1 MLEELI
7 RLFRLTVTLAWTQSN
22 SATNLPSLTC
32 FLRFGGKCDMWLDGC
47 AVLVI
52 AIAAW
57 KGAAKGAVW
66 QLAVLG
72 SIAAC
77 IMIAGE
83 ATPHIEQEIPLEQP
97 LKHWVAL
104 AAVYAGISLVVFLL
118 ARTIRGY
125 LEKVKFTEYD
135 QHWGAILGAL
145 KGAILVLCLTCL
157 SLVLARSTHSV
168 IRESV
173 TGVVTNQAIQHV
185 APMLPEKL
193 ADALMNALDSS
204 EKTELSLPF
213 EEPFQIPD

>member
-1 MLEELI
+1 
-7 RLFRLTVTLAWTQSN
+7 
-22 SATNLPSLTC
+22 
-32 FLRFGGKCDMWLDGC
+32 MWLDGC

-77 IMIAGE
+77 ILLAGE
-83 ATPHIEQEIPLEQP
+83 ATPHIEHEIPLEQP
-97 LKHWVAL
+97 LRHWVAV

-118 ARTIRGY
+118 ARTLRGW
-125 LEKVKFTEYD
+125 LEKVKFVEYD
-135 QHWGAILGAL
+135 RHWGAILGAF
-145 KGAILVLCLTCL
+145 KGIILVLAVTCL
-157 SLVLARSTHSV
+157 LLIMAPSTHAM

-173 TGVVTNQAIQHV
+173 TGALTNRAIQYA

-193 ADALMNALDSS
+193 ARALQKAMNSS
-204 EKTELSLPF
+204 EETEQETELSLPLDG
-213 EEPFQIPD
+213 EIRGVLRRVL

>member
-1 MLEELI
+1 
-7 RLFRLTVTLAWTQSN
+7 
-22 SATNLPSLTC
+22 
-32 FLRFGGKCDMWLDGC
+32 MWLDGC

-77 IMIAGE
+77 ILLAGE
-83 ATPHIEQEIPLEQP
+83 ATPHIEHEIPLDQP
-97 LKHWVAL
+97 LRHWVAV

-118 ARTIRGY
+118 ARTIRGW
-125 LEKVKFTEYD
+125 LEKVKFVEYD
-135 QHWGAILGAL
+135 KHWGAILGAI
-145 KGAILVLCLTCL
+145 KGTILVLAVTCL
-157 SLVLARSTHSV
+157 LLIMAPSTHAM

-173 TGVVTNQAIQHV
+173 TGMVTNRTVQYF

-193 ADALMNALDSS
+193 SHALQNAMDSS
-204 EKTELSLPF
+204 EKPELSLPID
-213 EEPFQIPD
+213 EPFPLRL

>member
-1 MLEELI
+1 
-7 RLFRLTVTLAWTQSN
+7 
-22 SATNLPSLTC
+22 
-32 FLRFGGKCDMWLDGC
+32 MWLDGC

-77 IMIAGE
+77 ILLAGE
-83 ATPHIEQEIPLEQP
+83 ATPHIEQEIPLDQP
-97 LKHWVAL
+97 LKHWVAV

-118 ARTIRGY
+118 ARTIRGW
-125 LEKVKFTEYD
+125 LEKVKFVEYD
-135 QHWGAILGAL
+135 RHWGAILGAV
-145 KGAILVLCLTCL
+145 KGTILVLVVTCL
-157 SLVLARSTHSV
+157 LLIMAPSTHAM

-173 TGVVTNQAIQHV
+173 TGAVTNRTVQHV

-193 ADALMNALDSS
+193 AHALQQAMDSS
-204 EKTELSLPF
+204 EKPRLSLPVD
-213 EEPFQIPD
+213 EPLPFRL

>member
-1 MLEELI
+1 
-7 RLFRLTVTLAWTQSN
+7 
-22 SATNLPSLTC
+22 
-32 FLRFGGKCDMWLDGC
+32 MWLDGC

-77 IMIAGE
+77 ILLAGE
-83 ATPHIEQEIPLEQP
+83 ATPRIEQEIPLDQP

-118 ARTIRGY
+118 ARTIRGW
-125 LEKVKFTEYD
+125 LEKVKFVEYD
-135 QHWGAILGAL
+135 RHWGAILGAI
-145 KGAILVLCLTCL
+145 KGTILVLVVTCL
-157 SLVLARSTHSV
+157 LLIMAPSTHAM

-173 TGVVTNQAIQHV
+173 TGSITNRTVQYI
-185 APMLPEKL
+185 APMLPERL
-193 ADALMNALDSS
+193 ANALQKAMDSS
-204 EKTELSLPF
+204 EKPELRLPIDESFQFSL
-213 EEPFQIPD
+213 